1 MAAAAFDGRRATSH
15 VGAAASLDGVAA
27 ESSELGILVA
37 SCGCKASAAELYVR
51 EQLTFCR
58 MWYFF
63 FFFLGWG
70 QGIVGGANH
79 SQLPFFF
86 LFLQNQG
93 SKSLEGNFNS
103 N

>member
-15 VGAAASLDGVAA
+15 VGAAASRGPPADGVAA

-63 FFFLGWG
+63 FFFWD
-70 QGIVGGANH
+70 GGR
-79 SQLPFFF
+79 
-86 LFLQNQG
+86 G
-93 SKSLEGNFNS
+93 S
-103 N
+103 